1 MMKKAIHDLGDDL
14 PHAFFISNDPMAI
27 GALKALGEENIAV
40 PDRVSLFSFNDTSVA
55 KYVYP
60 ELSAVHVATDQM
72 GVSAVELMQSRLE
85 NGREVPLKIIVAT
98 KLMVRKST
106 R

>member
-1 MMKKAIHDLGDDL
+1 
-14 PHAFFISNDPMAI
+14 MAI
-27 GALKALGEENIAV
+27 GALKALGEDNINV
-40 PDRVSLFSFNDTSVA
+40 PERVSLFSFNDTSVA

-72 GVSAVELMQSRLE
+72 GISAVELMKSRLE
-85 NGREVPLKIIVAT
+85 NSREVPLKVVVGTKMII
-98 KLMVRKST
+98 RKST